1 MATFTSTL
9 RPAGALFLLVGT
21 LLTAAGYGATFLL
34 SMRFRVIGGNEFD
47 TGIALA
53 GGVLGT
59 FAGVTMVRSLAPRI
73 GTARMAAL
81 AALCV
86 GVGLAGFAAAIRDSS
101 LEVIAGF
108 LLGLGWGAFYVA
120 APLALSERTD
130 SDNRGIWFMRFGT
143 FQMAGIGGCPA
154 LAAYAIHFLHWTV
167 NGALGVIAA
176 LCMLASVLLEF
187 FGRLSP
193 HVPVVPVASTSA
205 PWPGDLGAIARSRAV
220 YPILMIAL
228 GACVFSGIM
237 TFQMSLVSGT
247 HAQAST
253 FFSLYT
259 LTVITMRW
267 LLTRFVAYVSTE
279 TATKVL
285 LIVMVLGIA
294 SMFAVPYHT
303 IFQLT
308 AAVLFGTGYG
318 LVYPVMQTQL
328 VNDSDVE
335 HHNAAL
341 TWYVTAYF
349 IGAFG
354 FPTVGGWL
362 LIHSGKGA
370 LLGVIA
376 ACAVAALLLAF
387 VRDRRRMPTLTIKA

>member
-1 MATFTSTL
+1 VATSTSTL
-9 RPAGALFLLVGT
+9 RPAGALLLLVGT
-21 LLTAAGYGATFLL
+21 LLTAGGYGATFLL
-34 SMRFRVIGGNEFD
+34 SMRFRSIGGNEFD

-59 FAGVTMVRSLAPRI
+59 FVGVTAVRSLAPRI
-73 GTARMAAL
+73 GTARMSAL

-86 GVGLAGFAAAIRDSS
+86 GIGLAFFSASIRDSS

-120 APLALSERTD
+120 APLALSERTN
-130 SDNRGIWFMRFGT
+130 SDNRGVWFMRFGT

-154 LAAYAIHFLHWTV
+154 LAAYAIHFLNWTV
-167 NGALGVIAA
+167 NSALGVIAA
-176 LCMLASVLLEF
+176 LCMVASVLLEI

-193 HVPVVPVASTSA
+193 QAAVEPVKVP
-205 PWPGDLGAIARSRAV
+205 WLGDLGAIARTRAV

-237 TFQMSLVSGT
+237 TFQMSLVHGT

-267 LLTRFVAYVSTE
+267 LLTRFVANVSTE

-285 LIVMVLGIA
+285 LVVMVLGIA
-294 SMFAVPYHT
+294 SMFAVPYHVS
-303 IFQLT
+303 FQLA

-328 VNDSDVE
+328 VNDSDVT
-335 HHNAAL
+335 HHNAVL

-370 LLGVIA
+370 LLTVIA

-387 VRDRRRMPTLTIKA
+387 LRDRRRIPALTIKA

>member
-1 MATFTSTL
+1 MPTTFTSTL
-9 RPAGALFLLVGT
+9 RPAGALLLLIGT
-21 LLTAAGYGATFLL
+21 LLTGAGYGATFLL
-34 SMRFRVIGGNEFD
+34 SMRFRTIGGNEFD

-59 FAGVTMVRSLAPRI
+59 FVGVSMVRSLAPRV

-86 GVGLAGFAAAIRDSS
+86 GIGIAGFSPTIRDSS

-108 LLGLGWGAFYVA
+108 LVGLGWGAFYVA

-130 SDNRGIWFMRFGT
+130 SGNRGIWFLRFGT

-154 LAAYAIHFLHWTV
+154 LAAYAIHFLHWSV
-167 NGALGVIAA
+167 NGALGIIAGLCVI
-176 LCMLASVLLEF
+176 ASVLLEM

-193 HVPVVPVASTSA
+193 HA
-205 PWPGDLGAIARSRAV
+205 PAEALKERWLSDLGAIARTGAV

-237 TFQMSLVSGT
+237 TFQMSLVQGT
-247 HAQAST
+247 RAQAST

-259 LTVITMRW
+259 LTVISMRW
-267 LLTRFVAYVSTE
+267 LLARLVANVSTE

-285 LIVMVLGIA
+285 LVVMVLGIA
-294 SMFAVPYHT
+294 SMFAVPYHVF
-303 IFQLT
+303 FQLT

-328 VNDSDVE
+328 VNDSDVT
-335 HHNAAL
+335 HHKAVL

-370 LLGVIA
+370 LLSVIA

-387 VRDRRRMPTLTIKA
+387 LRDKRRIAALTLKA

>member
-1 MATFTSTL
+1 M
-9 RPAGALFLLVGT
+9 RPAGAMLLLIGT
-21 LLTAAGYGATFLL
+21 LLTGAGYGATFLL
-34 SMRFRVIGGNEFD
+34 SMRFRSIGGNEFD

-59 FAGVTMVRSLAPRI
+59 FAGVTAVRSLAPRI
-73 GTARMAAL
+73 GTARMASLSAL
-81 AALCV
+81 GV
-86 GVGLAGFAAAIRDSS
+86 GIGLAGFSAAIRDSS
-101 LEVIAGF
+101 LEVMAGF

-120 APLALSERTD
+120 APLALSERTHTA
-130 SDNRGIWFMRFGT
+130 NRGTWFLRFGT

-154 LAAYAIHFLHWTV
+154 LAAYAIHFLHWSV
-167 NGALGVIAA
+167 NNALGVIAG
-176 LCMLASVLLEF
+176 LCAIASVLLEI

-193 HVPVVPVASTSA
+193 HSPGETKKAR
-205 PWPGDLGAIARSRAV
+205 WLGDLGAIARTRAV

-237 TFQMSLVSGT
+237 TFQMSLVQGT

-259 LTVITMRW
+259 LTVVSMRW
-267 LLTRFVAYVSTE
+267 LLSRLVARVPTE
-279 TATKVL
+279 TATKML
-285 LIVMVLGIA
+285 LVVMVLGIA
-294 SMFAVPYHT
+294 SMFAVPVHVF
-303 IFQLT
+303 FQVT

-328 VNDSDVE
+328 VNDTEVT
-335 HHNAAL
+335 HHNAVL
-341 TWYVTAYF
+341 TWFVTAYF

-362 LIHSGKGA
+362 LVHSGKGA
-370 LLGVIA
+370 LLTVIA
-376 ACAVAALLLAF
+376 ACGVAALLLAF
-387 VRDRRRMPTLTIKA
+387 LRDKRRVRALTIKA